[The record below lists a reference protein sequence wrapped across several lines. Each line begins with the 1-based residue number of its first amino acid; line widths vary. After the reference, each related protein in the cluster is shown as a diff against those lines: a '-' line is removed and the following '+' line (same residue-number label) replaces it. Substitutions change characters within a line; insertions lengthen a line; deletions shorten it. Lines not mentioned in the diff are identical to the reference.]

1 MLTCDLNLIG
11 VPMLGDHT
19 ILNTEHIEPKR
30 LVVLAVLSG
39 PGLADV
45 DDDHVVVADDI

>member
-1 MLTCDLNLIG
+1 MLD
-11 VPMLGDHT
+11 DHA
-19 ILNTEHIEPKR
+19 ILNAEHIEPKR

-39 PGLADV
+39 PDLADI